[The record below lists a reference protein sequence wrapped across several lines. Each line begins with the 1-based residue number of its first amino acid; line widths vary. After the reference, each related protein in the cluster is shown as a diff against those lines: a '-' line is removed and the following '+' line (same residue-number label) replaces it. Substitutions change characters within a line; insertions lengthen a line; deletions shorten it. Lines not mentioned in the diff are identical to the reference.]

1 MKYIIF
7 SIIIFINSNLFAAD
21 DLFIMGERAF
31 NSKAN
36 CAFCHGVFG
45 DGNGHP
51 RSPGIAANLRETVLD
66 EELLTE
72 VLNCGIPGKAMP
84 YFNRKA
90 YKDPAI
96 CWDTV
101 LDDYEQV
108 DKPKKGEKTL
118 SDQKVK
124 AVVHYILVNFKDRGD
139 VTKGECEE
147 KFGKDHKLCKK
158 YE

>member
-7 SIIIFINSNLFAAD
+7 LLIVFVNSNLFAAD

-31 NSKAN
+31 ESKAN
-36 CAFCHGVFG
+36 CAWCHGVFG
-45 DGNGHP
+45 DGKGHP

-84 YFNRKA
+84 FFNRKA

-101 LDDYEQV
+101 FDDYEKG
-108 DKPKKGEKTL
+108 DMPKKGDKTL

-124 AVVHYILVNFKDRGD
+124 AVVHYILVNFKDRGK
-139 VTKGECEE
+139 VTKAECEE
-147 KFGKDHKLCKK
+147 KFVAGTKLCKK
-158 YE
+158 YD

>member
-1 MKYIIF
+1 MKNIIF
-7 SIIIFINSNLFAAD
+7 IVIIFINSSLFAAD
-21 DLFIMGERAF
+21 DLFVMGERAY

-36 CAFCHGVFG
+36 CAWCHGVFG
-45 DGNGHP
+45 DGKGHP

-84 YFNRKA
+84 FFNRKA

-101 LDDYEQV
+101 FDDYEKE
-108 DKPKKGEKTL
+108 DMPKKGDKTL
-118 SDQKVK
+118 SDQKLK
-124 AVVHYILVNFKDRGD
+124 AVVHYILVNFKDRGK
-139 VTKGECEE
+139 VTKAECEE
-147 KFGKDHKLCKK
+147 KFGAGTKLCKK
-158 YE
+158 YD

>member
-1 MKYIIF
+1 MKNIIF
-7 SIIIFINSNLFAAD
+7 LVIVFFNFNLFAAD

-31 NSKAN
+31 ESKAN
-36 CAFCHGVFG
+36 CAWCHGVFG
-45 DGNGHP
+45 DGKGHP

-84 YFNRKA
+84 FFNRKA

-101 LDDYEQV
+101 LEDYERE
-108 DKPKKGEKTL
+108 DRPKKGDKTL
-118 SDQKVK
+118 SDQKIQ
-124 AVVHYILVNFKDRGD
+124 AVVHYILANFKDRGK
-139 VTKGECEE
+139 VTKAECEE
-147 KFGKDHKLCKK
+147 KFGVETKLCKK
-158 YE
+158 YD